1 MSCALSTFTVGL
13 SRALATDVGINN
25 ANADPGVQEFLVA
38 VRVWFR
44 DYKLPDGK
52 PANTFAFDDK
62 YQSKVSVMAVQADH
76 VHVVVAVMSPVSR
89 RRVQHHLSWELLTGV
104 CNPVRALCCRGSCAC
119 KTAVRKCVW

>member
-1 MSCALSTFTVGL
+1 MSCALSTFNVGL
-13 SRALATDVGINN
+13 SRARASDVGINN

-62 YQSKVSVMAVQADH
+62 YQSKVSVM
-76 VHVVVAVMSPVSR
+76 VVLLSIVVSTARCR
-89 RRVQHHLSWELLTGV
+89 RITCTWL
-104 CNPVRALCCRGSCAC
+104 
-119 KTAVRKCVW
+119 